1 LILIF
6 GGAYQGKLAYALER
20 FGLADGDVYRCRED
34 DATVPGN
41 RKIIYELDKWILALV
56 RADADAVTDATAA
69 DAADAVTDTD
79 SDTAADADADAA
91 TDTDSDTEATADPAG
106 AVRRFIGQNGD
117 TVVIC
122 NDISCGVVPEDPV
135 LRKWREAAGRA
146 MAELAGAS
154 EEVVRLFCGIATT
167 LKPVRNG

>member
-1 LILIF
+1 MILIF

-34 DATVPGN
+34 DAAIPGN
-41 RKIIYELDKWILALV
+41 KKIIYELDKWILALV
-56 RADADAVTDATAA
+56 RADAEAEADRSAA
-69 DAADAVTDTD
+69 DTNSDPDSNADAVA
-79 SDTAADADADAA
+79 AADTNSDPNSNADI
-91 TDTDSDTEATADPAG
+91 EG

-117 TVVIC
+117 AVVIC
-122 NDISCGVVPEDPV
+122 NDISCGVVPDDPV
-135 LRKWREAAGRA
+135 LRKWREATGRA